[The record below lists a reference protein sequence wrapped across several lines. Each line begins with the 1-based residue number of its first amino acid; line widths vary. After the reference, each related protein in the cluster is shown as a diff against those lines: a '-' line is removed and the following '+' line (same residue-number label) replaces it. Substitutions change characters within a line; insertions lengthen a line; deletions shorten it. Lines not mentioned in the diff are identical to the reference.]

1 MKNTSIL
8 LNIYLI
14 LKILYFLAPTCYAPG
29 VSFTQSY
36 LSSSPN
42 KIFRSNLFSVSS
54 IIYFYCSNVT
64 FTSTNTWTLNQVDA
78 ALKVLKAVDL
88 STNPTSGSTELVI
101 KENTLDYGLYQ
112 FTLQV
117 DVSFNGQVV
126 SSQAQTYV
134 EIIPTGLAVFALE
147 NGVSRVL
154 VGSKQAFNLNP
165 SLYTFDM
172 DGLITPDKLSF
183 VYYCKMV
190 NLTDQ
195 SRVVNMQYDL
205 KTFQTNANLAI
216 LRDQNCFGAT
226 SKKII
231 TIFYLL
237 E

>member
-1 MKNTSIL
+1 M
-8 LNIYLI
+8 
-14 LKILYFLAPTCYAPG
+14 
-29 VSFTQSY
+29 SFTQTY

-42 KIFRSNLFSVSS
+42 IIFRSNLFSVSS

-64 FTSTNTWTLNQVDA
+64 FTSTNTWTLNQLDA
-78 ALKVLKAVDL
+78 GLKVLKVVDL
-88 STNPTSGSTELVI
+88 STNPTSASTELVI

-112 FTLQV
+112 FSLQV

-126 SSQAQTYV
+126 SSLAQTYV
-134 EIIPTGLAVFALE
+134 QIVPTGLAVFALE
-147 NGVSRVL
+147 NGVSSVL

-195 SRVVNMQYDL
+195 SRLVNMQNDL
-205 KTFQTNANLAI
+205 KAFKTDPNLVI
-216 LRDQNCFGAT
+216 VRDQNCFGAT
-226 SKKII
+226 SKKIFF
-231 TIFYLL
+231 IFY
-237 E
+237 